1 MMIQTRPNRELWLA
15 FIAIILITLM
25 YLFVT
30 SQLNQ
35 IPPASDLFGHSIG
48 IVGFI
53 LMLMT
58 ESLYSLRKRSR
69 AARWGKMSDW
79 LEFHIFTGIVG
90 PYLVIL
96 HSSWKFNG
104 LAGVV
109 TLLTVIIV
117 VSGFIGRYIYTAM
130 PRTADGIE
138 MEAITLNQRIAEADA
153 QVQNLLASS
162 PDKLR
167 TLLNRFAAPSVEIE
181 SQTAQIFGRLFAD
194 WRYRWDWRKAKRG
207 LDVASRAQIDQ
218 LERLIERRRVLLR
231 QINTLASARRLMALW
246 HAIHIPI
253 GMVLFTAAFI
263 HIIAAIYYAT
273 LLR

>member
-1 MMIQTRPNRELWLA
+1 MQTRPNRELWLS
-15 FIAIILITLM
+15 FIAIILITLL

-35 IPPASDLFGHSIG
+35 IPPASDFFGHSIG

-58 ESLYSLRKRSR
+58 ETLYSLRKRSR

-79 LEFHIFTGIVG
+79 LEFHIFTGLVG
-90 PYLVIL
+90 PYLVLL

-104 LAGVV
+104 LAGIV

-117 VSGFIGRYIYTAM
+117 ISGFVGRYIYTAV

-138 MEAITLNQRIAEADA
+138 MEANALNRQIAEVETS
-153 QVQNLLASS
+153 VQDMLASS
-162 PDKLR
+162 SERLR
-167 TLLNRFAAPSVEIE
+167 SLTKRFSAPSEATE
-181 SQTAQIFGRLFAD
+181 SQVAVIFGRLFSD
-194 WRYRWDWRKAKRG
+194 WRYRLEWRKARQG
-207 LDVASRAQIDQ
+207 LDAVSRAQIDQ
-218 LERLIERRRVLLR
+218 LEKLIERRRVLRR
-231 QINTLASARRLMALW
+231 QMNTLASARRLMALW